1 MIAVDT
7 SAIIAVYIGKPE
19 AEIFSRRIAEEG
31 DAVVSAGTLIE
42 LSIVTLRLSA
52 NSSELADDWL
62 DRFLLA
68 GAFRVEPVTLQQA
81 DIARHAYRRFGKGMG
96 HPAQL
101 NFGDCFSYA
110 LAKSLDIPLLFKG
123 MDFGKTDIASA
134 L

>member
-1 MIAVDT
+1 VIAVDT
-7 SAIIAVYIGKPE
+7 SAIIAVYIGEPE
-19 AEIFSRRIAEEG
+19 AEIISRRIAEEG

-123 MDFGKTDIASA
+123 TDFGKTDIASA

>member
-7 SAIIAVYIGKPE
+7 SAIIAVYIGEPE

-52 NSSELADDWL
+52 NSSELPDDWL

-68 GAFRVEPVTLQQA
+68 GAFRVEPVTLQQT

-123 MDFGKTDIASA
+123 TDFGKTDIASA